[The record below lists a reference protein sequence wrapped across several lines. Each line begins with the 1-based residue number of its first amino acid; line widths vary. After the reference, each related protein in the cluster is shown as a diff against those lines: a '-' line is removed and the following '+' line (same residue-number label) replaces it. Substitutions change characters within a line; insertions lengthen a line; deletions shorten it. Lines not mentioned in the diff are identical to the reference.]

1 MIYIEIE
8 GYASKVYPMTISIP
22 SSGLNDS
29 LQHTESSCAVKCA
42 YESGLFSLLAL
53 KTEIKAVVKDGDKTL
68 FTGRIKSDTSWTD
81 SGNPTPITELSFS
94 INDNTY
100 LLDRKAET
108 EIALINQ
115 KLSDII
121 TRIAGDCGVNVR
133 ALSGSNKVNV
143 PAFVLDKEASY
154 LQALNNVLFQHGFAF
169 FFDENGSLIVK
180 NLAQDLLS
188 SESHKNLLTGEDFY
202 EGLKVSKSNKDFDYV
217 KVKYNTIVAKKN
229 EQVYFEGKDLDAEH
243 HVIPIILRPNQY
255 FPYDSDPVQ
264 EKREGQVFQTFQEGY
279 AEAYTLYSG
288 QQKFRRSAKTTLLY
302 TENHRVVQ
310 DWKGS
315 IVIDRTEFGARK
327 ASVRLL
333 NTGGTDA
340 KLFQLAIR
348 ADAYYRAS
356 ESFVKCGKGSK
367 EYLYEAEYI
376 YNAAWATFLANF
388 LSRFFSNS
396 TFKITA
402 QTAKPLTP
410 GTYHLVDTG
419 VSGFKAD
426 CIVLSCEYNPEDEKY
441 SVELLTFGK
450 ASVDISR
457 FKESSSVGDST
468 KSRIDQIESKL
479 KALPGLDTDPPSVP
493 IIRSITCTEAGNA
506 VIVFSS
512 SFDSDSGVAYYTIYR
527 RLSYE
532 SQWTEVSSVSH
543 SDVQTEYSVT
553 DIVPLKL
560 NDYLYAISATDR
572 RGNRSVKS
580 NKVSFS
586 SKVSILPEKP
596 VEVKAEAYRDLIEL
610 SWKPFETADAA
621 LKGAYFLVEVSKDKG
636 SSWTELGSTSLSP
649 YTYRFDRKKDGYPE
663 KADLDS
669 YRFRVRAVSV
679 YKNKSD
685 LIECA
690 VGTNSYKTWKIGDLS
705 AKAVADEGLIRLD
718 WDASGVF
725 YGDVLFSLSLG
736 GRTLMQDMHAR
747 SYFHTLEGFL
757 EKEDINS
764 MAFTLSAKTEA
775 DFKTLSGI
783 VPDVSFYKTYK
794 ITKPSV
800 RAKASEKGIQI
811 SWSGKTDEYYL
822 TPRYDV
828 FADGNLVTKDLREQ
842 QCLVPFSG
850 YPSIEEVASMK
861 IRVVAKTDAGSVQA
875 EQVSPDITDFKG
887 WVPSVPVC
895 YISSSSRSVNI
906 KWEGQDVYG
915 LTGCNIQVAK
925 AYELNGGKYTPVTD
939 SSKLLWYAPA
949 LGLNPYESE
958 EHYKKGDEDGKLEIK
973 GNSIS
978 FSVPLFGQSND
989 ESVNTLYAYR
999 LQARTIK
1006 TVSGWTT
1013 PYFVE
1018 AKATSAQ
1025 DVVKAW
1031 KLNDKGEKVKVEG
1044 ALGARQ
1050 IFVEELAAL
1059 SANLGYITD
1068 GALQGDRYNYWAVN
1082 DTKLKDGSIL
1092 NKGSF
1097 RVGGKDQYIKVTP
1110 IIKDGIATGDYNVDF
1125 VVNHVTINSAGTRI
1139 DGKDFSVYD
1148 NHGNL
1153 MFKVSGD
1160 GNLIRVKEGIYRTT
1174 VPTMQKLERTV
1185 YYYGRDCS
1193 FFWNDSHYVILLY
1206 TGENVENPKVF
1217 LVKNGTE
1224 KINLPFI
1231 IPEDLHYAPPVFY
1244 LAYHVCPTQDGFLY
1258 YPYNYDTTNH
1268 TISVCK
1274 FNLSDN
1280 TYEIK
1285 EYPNPNDLEFYFF
1298 DKETFIVFPSNKNH
1312 LKSVHFFNAK
1322 NGKTVNS
1329 KNLDE
1334 WENKDFYL
1342 DFDDKYFYALG
1353 FYSFVTVITRIN
1365 KTSGSVE
1372 YCGFQ
1377 ANGGN
1382 LENKENPFAFISGMI
1397 KKTPNSLKI
1406 FGKFSFALTDQS
1418 FDTPCYRLIEI
1429 KDDKAVWFSDLN
1441 TPTLS
1446 IPDVYDSDG
1455 NFENQILNIARRTDN
1470 VFFLTLNASGDAYN
1484 FKKVKTVSKTPVVKN
1499 YFIEAGT
1506 IKAVELFSIK
1516 NGFPISITSKTVDG
1530 NKLYK
1535 ALCIYPEKDNPAVQ
1549 SAVYSFFEKNQE
1561 KITGSKTYGA
1571 GIGFTEILF
1580 DEASKNYKYNLD
1592 TGAFLMFDETG
1603 KLVAERGETG
1613 AQGEKGEKGDTGER
1627 GEKGD
1632 KGERGERGIQGE
1644 RGLKGDKGDRGERGA
1659 KGEKGDMP
1667 SLDNYIPNAIRDYGD
1682 PSGNRKIQLGF
1693 AGNGLTAATTSHLA
1707 GFYFDGKNDRGF
1719 KIRDI
1724 SKEETLKFLELTQKH
1739 IVDMIYPIG
1748 TVYLTMNGKDPKEIF
1763 TGTKWKR
1770 ISEGKFLVG
1779 IGEGTDR
1786 KNVPKQFNSGEN
1798 EGEYY
1803 HWLKSEELPPHK
1815 HKIKVCNDGN
1825 PDGKRDRSSGAD
1837 CQYWNTQ
1844 DNRTDVQYNTIPYTE
1859 TAGMGFPF
1867 MIVPPSFGVFVWQ
1880 RIA

>member
-1 MIYIEIE
+1 MMIYIEIE
-8 GYASKVYPMTISIP
+8 GYAPKVYPMTISIP

-121 TRIAGDCGVNVR
+121 KRIAGDCGVHVR
-133 ALSGSNKVNV
+133 SLSGSNKVNV
-143 PAFVLDKEASY
+143 PAFVLDKEASC

-169 FFDENGSLIVK
+169 FFDENGSLVVK

-264 EKREGQVFQTFQEGY
+264 EKREGQVFQSFQEGY

-288 QQKFRRSAKTTLLY
+288 QQKFRRSTKTTLLY

-315 IVIDRTEFGARK
+315 IVIDRTEFGARR

-376 YNAAWATFLANF
+376 YNAPWASFLANF
-388 LSRFFSNS
+388 LSRFFANS
-396 TFKITA
+396 TFKLTA

-410 GTYHLVDTG
+410 GTYHSVDTG

-512 SFDSDSGVAYYTIYR
+512 SADSDSGVAYYTIYR

-543 SDVQTEYSVT
+543 SDVQTEYSLT

-560 NDYLYAISATDR
+560 KDYLYALSATDR

-596 VEVKAEAYRDLIEL
+596 VELKAEAYRDFIEL

-649 YTYRFDRKKDGYPE
+649 YTYRFDRAADGYLE
-663 KADLDS
+663 KSDIES
-669 YRFRVRAVSV
+669 WKFRVRAVSV

-705 AKAVADEGLIRLD
+705 AKAVADEGIIRLD
-718 WDASGVF
+718 WDASGSF

-736 GRTLMQDMHAR
+736 GKTLMQDMHAR

-757 EKEDINS
+757 EKEDINNMEFS
-764 MAFTLSAKTEA
+764 LSAKTEA

-783 VPDVSFYKTYK
+783 VPDVSVYKTYR

-800 RAKASEKGIQI
+800 SVKASEKGLQI

-828 FADGNLVTKDLREQ
+828 FADGNLTAQDLYQ
-842 QCLVPFSG
+842 QQYLVPFSG
-850 YPSIEEVASMK
+850 YPSVEEVASMK
-861 IRVVAKTDAGSVQA
+861 IHVIAKTDAGSVQS

-895 YISSSSRSVNI
+895 YVSSSSRSVNI
-906 KWEGQDVYG
+906 KWESQDIYG

-925 AYELNGGKYTPVTD
+925 AYELKGGKYTPITD
-939 SSKLLWYAPA
+939 SSKLVWYAPA

-958 EHYKKGDEDGKLEIK
+958 DNYKKGDENEKLEVK

-978 FSVPLFGQSND
+978 FSVPLFGQSSN

-999 LQARTIK
+999 FQAKTVK
-1006 TVSGWTT
+1006 TVSAWTT

-1031 KLNDKGEKVKVEG
+1031 KLNDSGKKVKLDG
-1044 ALGARQ
+1044 ALGVNQ

-1068 GALQGDRYNYWAVN
+1068 GALQGDQYNYWAVN
-1082 DTKLKDGSIL
+1082 DTKLKDGTIL
-1092 NKGSF
+1092 SKGSF
-1097 RVGGKDQYIKVTP
+1097 RVGGKDQYIRVTP

-1125 VVNHVTINSAGTRI
+1125 VVNDVIINSAGTRI

-1153 MFKVSGD
+1153 MFKVSGE
-1160 GNLIRVKEGIYRTT
+1160 GNLIRVKEGVYRTT
-1174 VPTMQKLERTV
+1174 VPTAQKLERAT
-1185 YYYGRDCS
+1185 YDYSRDCS
-1193 FFWNDSHYVILLY
+1193 FFWKDNHYVILI
-1206 TGENVENPKVF
+1206 TIDNNENTKVF
-1217 LVKNGTE
+1217 LVKNGAE

-1231 IPEDLHYAPPVFY
+1231 MSEDPHIESSSIY
-1244 LAYHVCPTQDGFLY
+1244 LAYHVEPTQDGFLY
-1258 YPYNYDTTNH
+1258 YPYNYDIINH

-1274 FNLSDN
+1274 FNLTNN

-1322 NGKTVNS
+1322 TGKTVNS
-1329 KNLDE
+1329 KNL
-1334 WENKDFYL
+1334 WEDKDFYF

-1353 FYSFVTVITRIN
+1353 FYSLVTVITRIN

-1377 ANGGN
+1377 AKGENQ
-1382 LENKENPFAFISGMI
+1382 ENKENPYAFISGMI

-1418 FDTPCYRLIEI
+1418 FDTPCYRLIEL

-1446 IPDVYDSDG
+1446 IPEVYDGDG
-1455 NFENQILNIARRTDN
+1455 NFENEILNIARRTDD
-1470 VFFLTLNASGDAYN
+1470 VFFLTPNTAGDRYN
-1484 FKKVKTVSKTPVVKN
+1484 FKKVETVSKTPVVKN

-1516 NGFPISITSKTVDG
+1516 NGFPINIINKTVDG

-1535 ALCIYPEKDNPAVQ
+1535 ALCIYPENDSAGQ
-1549 SAVYSFFEKNQE
+1549 SEIYSFFEKNQE

-1603 KLVAERGETG
+1603 KLVAEKGETG

-1644 RGLKGDKGDRGERGA
+1644 RGLKGEKGDRGERGIQGIKGDKGERGVQGQRGERGEKGA
-1659 KGEKGDMP
+1659 KGDKGDMP
-1667 SLDNYIPNAIRDYGD
+1667 SMSSLINA
-1682 PSGNRKIQLGF
+1682 
-1693 AGNGLTAATTSHLA
+1693 
-1707 GFYFDGKNDRGF
+1707 
-1719 KIRDI
+1719 
-1724 SKEETLKFLELTQKH
+1724 
-1739 IVDMIYPIG
+1739 VYPIG
-1748 TVYLTMNGKDPKEIF
+1748 TVYLTMDGKNPKELF
-1763 TGTKWKR
+1763 PGTQWKK
-1770 ISEGKFLVG
+1770 ISEGKYLAGVGVGRDVNKFLQG
-1779 IGEGTDR
+1779 IGVGEGA
-1786 KNVPKQFNSGEN
+1786 
-1798 EGEYY
+1798 GEYV
-1803 HWLKSEELPPHK
+1803 HTLTVEELPEHD
-1815 HKIKVCNDGN
+1815 HTVRVNNTGN
-1825 PDGKRDRSSGAD
+1825 PDGWVDRSRD
-1837 CQYWNTQ
+1837 YERQYWHTG
-1844 DNRTDVQYNTIPYTE
+1844 YNVVNDYHHIQPKTNSTGGNKPHNN
-1859 TAGMGFPF
+1859 M
-1867 MIVPPSFGVFVWQ
+1867 PPCFGVFIWQ
-1880 RIA
+1880 RTA

>member
-1 MIYIEIE
+1 MIHIEIE
-8 GYASKVYPMTISIP
+8 GYDKKVYPMSVTIP
-22 SSGLNDS
+22 QSGLNEN
-29 LQHTESSCAVKCA
+29 LQHTEASCAVKCA
-42 YESGLFSLLAL
+42 YETGLFALLAL
-53 KTEIKAVVKDGDKTL
+53 KTEIKAFIKDGDKPL
-68 FTGRIKSDTSWTD
+68 FSGRIKSDTSWTD
-81 SGNPTPITELSFS
+81 EGNPTPVNDLSFS

-100 LLDRKAET
+100 LLDRKAEK
-108 EIALINQ
+108 EIALINR
-115 KLSDII
+115 KLSEII
-121 TRIAGDCGVNVR
+121 TRIAGDCGLHVR
-133 ALSGSNKVNV
+133 SFGDSYKVTV
-143 PAFVLDKEASY
+143 PAFVVDKEASC
-154 LQALNNVLFQHGFAF
+154 LQALNNVLFQHGYAF
-169 FFDENGSLIVK
+169 FFDENGSLVVE
-180 NLAQDLLS
+180 NLVEKLLS
-188 SESHKNLLTGEDFY
+188 SEHDLDSLTSKDFY
-202 EGLKVSKSNKDFDYV
+202 SGLKVSKSNKDFDYV
-217 KVKYNTIVAKKN
+217 KVKYNTIVERKN
-229 EQVYFEGKDLDAEH
+229 EQVYFEGKNLDAEH

-264 EKREGQVFQTFQEGY
+264 EKREGQIFQTFQEGY

-288 QQKFRRSAKTTLLY
+288 QQRFRRSTKTTLLY

-376 YNAAWATFLANF
+376 YNAIQAGVIARF
-388 LSRFFSNS
+388 LSRFFANS

-402 QTAKPLTP
+402 QTEKPLKP
-410 GTYHLVDTG
+410 GSYHSMDTG
-419 VSGFKAD
+419 VSGFKAP

-457 FKESSSVGDST
+457 FKEASSVGDST

-493 IIRSITCTEAGNA
+493 VIRSITCTEAGNA

-543 SDVQTEYSVT
+543 SGVQTEYSVT

-560 NDYLYAISATDR
+560 NDYLYAISATDK

-596 VEVKAEAYRDLIEL
+596 VEVKAEAYRDFIEL

-649 YTYRFDRKKDGYPE
+649 YTYRFDRTKDGYPE
-663 KADLDS
+663 KADLES
-669 YRFRVRAVSV
+669 WKFRIRAASV
-679 YKNKSD
+679 YKNKSEWV
-685 LIECA
+685 ECG
-690 VGTNSYKTWKIGDLS
+690 VNTNLYKTWKIGNLS
-705 AKAVADEGLIRLD
+705 AKAVADEGIIRLD

-725 YGDVLFSLSLG
+725 YGDTVFSLFLSG
-736 GRTLMQDMHAR
+736 KPLMKDMHSR
-747 SYFHTLEGFL
+747 SYFHFLEGFP
-757 EKEDINS
+757 EKEDIKNMVFS
-764 MAFTLSAKTEA
+764 LQAKTEA
-775 DFKTLSGI
+775 DSKTLETI
-783 VPDVSFYKTYK
+783 VPDVNFYKTYK
-794 ITKPSV
+794 ITEPSV
-800 RAKASEKGIQI
+800 SVKASEKGLQV

-828 FADGNLVTKDLREQ
+828 FADRNLVAKDLREQ

-850 YPSIEEVASMK
+850 YPSVEEVASMK
-861 IRVVAKTDAGSVQA
+861 IRVIAKTDAGSVQS

-887 WVPSVPVC
+887 WIPSVPVC
-895 YISSSSRSVNI
+895 YVSSSSRSVNI
-906 KWEGQDVYG
+906 KWESQDVYG

-925 AYELNGGKYTPVTD
+925 AYEIKDGKYTPVTD
-939 SSKLLWYAPA
+939 SSKLVWYAPA

-958 EHYKKGDEDGKLEIK
+958 ENYKKGDENGKLEIK

-978 FSVPLFGQSND
+978 FSVPLFGQSSN

-999 LQARTIK
+999 LQAKTVK
-1006 TVSGWTT
+1006 TVSAWTT

-1044 ALGARQ
+1044 ALGAKQ
-1050 IFVEELAAL
+1050 VFVEELAAL

-1092 NKGSF
+1092 SKGSF

-1174 VPTMQKLERTV
+1174 VPTVQKLERTT
-1185 YYYGRDCS
+1185 YYYSRDCS

-1206 TGENVENPKVF
+1206 MGENVENTKVF

-1224 KINLPFI
+1224 KINLPFGI
-1231 IPEDLHYAPPVFY
+1231 TDDIHIDPPVFY
-1244 LAYHVCPTQDGFLY
+1244 LLYHICPTQDGFLY

-1274 FNLSDN
+1274 FNLTDN
-1280 TYEIK
+1280 TYKIK
-1285 EYPNPNDLEFYFF
+1285 EYPNPNDLVFYFF
-1298 DKETFIVFPSNKNH
+1298 HKETFIVFPSNKNH

-1334 WENKDFYL
+1334 WKYKDFYF
-1342 DFDDKYFYALG
+1342 DFDDKYFYTLG
-1353 FYSFVTVITRIN
+1353 FYSLVTIITRIN
-1365 KTSGSVE
+1365 KTSGLVE
-1372 YCGFQ
+1372 YCAFQ

-1382 LENKENPFAFISGMI
+1382 KENEENHYAFISGMI

-1418 FDTPCYRLIEI
+1418 FDTPCYRLIEL

-1446 IPDVYDSDG
+1446 IPEVYDGDG
-1455 NFENQILNIARRTDN
+1455 NFENEILTIARRTDD
-1470 VFFLTLNASGDAYN
+1470 VFFITPNASEDRYN

-1535 ALCIYPEKDNPAVQ
+1535 ALCIYPEKDAPVGQ
-1549 SAVYSFFEKNQE
+1549 SEIYSFFEKNQE

-1603 KLVAERGETG
+1603 KLVAEKGETG

-1644 RGLKGDKGDRGERGA
+1644 RGLKGDKGDRGERGIQGIKGDKGERGVQGQRGERGEKGA
-1659 KGEKGDMP
+1659 KGDKGDMP
-1667 SLDNYIPNAIRDYGD
+1667 SMSSLINA
-1682 PSGNRKIQLGF
+1682 
-1693 AGNGLTAATTSHLA
+1693 
-1707 GFYFDGKNDRGF
+1707 
-1719 KIRDI
+1719 
-1724 SKEETLKFLELTQKH
+1724 
-1739 IVDMIYPIG
+1739 IYPIG
-1748 TVYLTMNGKDPKEIF
+1748 TVYLTMDEKDPKKLF
-1763 TGTKWKR
+1763 PGTTWNR

-1779 IGEGTDR
+1779 IGQGTDR
-1786 KNVPKQFNSGEN
+1786 KNLTKQFNSGEN

>member
-1 MIYIEIE
+1 MMIYIEIE
-8 GYASKVYPMTISIP
+8 GYAPKVYPMTISIP

-121 TRIAGDCGVNVR
+121 TRIAGDCGVHVR

-229 EQVYFEGKDLDAEH
+229 EQVYFEGKGLDAEH

-264 EKREGQVFQTFQEGY
+264 EKREGQIFQTFQEGY

-340 KLFQLAIR
+340 ELFQFAIR

-376 YNAAWATFLANF
+376 YNAPWATFLANF

-410 GTYHLVDTG
+410 GTYHSVDTG

-512 SFDSDSGVAYYTIYR
+512 SADSDSGVAYYTIYR

-543 SDVQTEYSVT
+543 SDVQTEYSVA

-560 NDYLYAISATDR
+560 NDYLYALSATDR

-596 VEVKAEAYRDLIEL
+596 VELNAEAYRDLIEL

-649 YTYRFDRKKDGYPE
+649 YSYRFDRAADGYLE
-663 KADLDS
+663 KSDLES
-669 YRFRVRAVSV
+669 WKFRVRAVSI

-705 AKAVADEGLIRLD
+705 AKAVADEGIIRLD
-718 WDASGVF
+718 WDASGSF

-736 GRTLMQDMHAR
+736 GKTLMQDMHAR
-747 SYFHTLEGFL
+747 SYFHTLEGFP
-757 EKEDINS
+757 EKEDIS
-764 MAFTLSAKTEA
+764 GMEFSLSAKTEA
-775 DFKTLSGI
+775 DSKTLETI
-783 VPDVSFYKTYK
+783 VPDVSSYKTYK

-850 YPSIEEVASMK
+850 YPSIEEVSSMK
-861 IRVVAKTDAGSVQA
+861 IRVIAKTDAGSVA
-875 EQVSPDITDFKG
+875 SEQVSPDITDFKG
-887 WVPSVPVC
+887 WIPSVPVC
-895 YISSSSRSVNI
+895 YVSSSSRSVNI
-906 KWEGQDVYG
+906 KWESQDVYG

-925 AYELNGGKYTPVTD
+925 AYEIKNGKYTPVTD
-939 SSKLLWYAPA
+939 SSKLVWYAPA

-958 EHYKKGDEDGKLEIK
+958 EHYKKGDEDGKLEVK

-999 LQARTIK
+999 FQAKTVK
-1006 TVSGWTT
+1006 TVSAWTT

-1044 ALGARQ
+1044 ALGAKQ
-1050 IFVEELAAL
+1050 IFVGDLAAL

-1125 VVNHVTINSAGTRI
+1125 VVNHVSINAEGTRI

-1160 GNLIRVKEGIYRTT
+1160 GSLIRAKTGTYRSRMPTVQHLEGDAFM
-1174 VPTMQKLERTV
+1174 PSHP
-1185 YYYGRDCS
+1185 DS
-1193 FFWNDSHYVILLY
+1193 AFFWRGDHYVFMI
-1206 TGENVENPKVF
+1206 TTAESSPSAF
-1217 LVKNGTE
+1217 IVKNGTE
-1224 KINLPFI
+1224 RMSLPFVMKGVANT
-1231 IPEDLHYAPPVFY
+1231 DTFFTLWSHAR
-1244 LAYHVCPTQDGFLY
+1244 PTDDGFLF
-1258 YPYNYDTTNH
+1258 YPYSYDKSKHEVT
-1268 TISVCK
+1268 VCR
-1274 FNLSDN
+1274 FNLESR
-1280 TYEIK
+1280 THELLVYQ
-1285 EYPNPNDLEFYFF
+1285 NPSNLEFNYS
-1298 DKETFIVFPSNKNH
+1298 DKEFLCRYESTGDASEVVFLNAHTGDFRTTKAKKSNRFD
-1312 LKSVHFFNAK
+1312 VF
-1322 NGKTVNS
+1322 
-1329 KNLDE
+1329 
-1334 WENKDFYL
+1334 
-1342 DFDDKYFYALG
+1342 DFDDNY
-1353 FYSFVTVITRIN
+1353 FYSFEYGSVGIIITRYG
-1365 KTSGSVE
+1365 KHSGLSE
-1372 YCGFQ
+1372 YCHILAGFDGDNHQ
-1377 ANGGN
+1377 AAISAGN
-1382 LENKENPFAFISGMI
+1382 AR
-1397 KKTPNSLKI
+1397 KTPDSMQFFGIFRILLTPTSYGKPRYRMIELKDTDAKWYRDDDDAKVSIPEVYDGEGIDLQKNHQFLSHRDTDDIFVFDMHEVKKDMFSFKVRKFEKISKSLLSKNYHVEAGVLKIITLFELPQNSVAMQIAGFKVDDNSLYKMLFYKGDSNGQSLGI
-1406 FGKFSFALTDQS
+1406 YTFFDHDQ
-1418 FDTPCYRLIEI
+1418 DI
-1429 KDDKAVWFSDLN
+1429 V
-1441 TPTLS
+1441 
-1446 IPDVYDSDG
+1446 
-1455 NFENQILNIARRTDN
+1455 
-1470 VFFLTLNASGDAYN
+1470 
-1484 FKKVKTVSKTPVVKN
+1484 
-1499 YFIEAGT
+1499 
-1506 IKAVELFSIK
+1506 
-1516 NGFPISITSKTVDG
+1516 
-1530 NKLYK
+1530 
-1535 ALCIYPEKDNPAVQ
+1535 
-1549 SAVYSFFEKNQE
+1549 
-1561 KITGSKTYGA
+1561 TGSRTYGA

-1580 DEASKNYKYNLD
+1580 DEASGNYKYNLD
-1592 TGAFLMFDETG
+1592 SGAYLIFDKSG
-1603 KLVAERGETG
+1603 RLVSER
-1613 AQGEKGEKGDTGER
+1613 GEKGDVGDKGDKGDKGDDGASIVNVTQTTQATGDG
-1627 GEKGD
+1627 GENIVEFTLSDGKKSVIKIRNGTKGIKGD
-1632 KGERGERGIQGE
+1632 KGERGLQGVQGAKGDKGEKGAQGI
-1644 RGLKGDKGDRGERGA
+1644 KGDKGD
-1659 KGEKGDMP
+1659 KGEDGRWDGRVP
-1667 SLDNYIPNAIRDYGD
+1667 VDPPVLPTTDGAI
-1682 PSGNRKIQLGF
+1682 
-1693 AGNGLTAATTSHLA
+1693 
-1707 GFYFDGKNDRGF
+1707 
-1719 KIRDI
+1719 
-1724 SKEETLKFLELTQKH
+1724 
-1739 IVDMIYPIG
+1739 
-1748 TVYLTMNGKDPKEIF
+1748 
-1763 TGTKWKR
+1763 W
-1770 ISEGKFLVG
+1770 
-1779 IGEGTDR
+1779 
-1786 KNVPKQFNSGEN
+1786 
-1798 EGEYY
+1798 
-1803 HWLKSEELPPHK
+1803 
-1815 HKIKVCNDGN
+1815 
-1825 PDGKRDRSSGAD
+1825 
-1837 CQYWNTQ
+1837 
-1844 DNRTDVQYNTIPYTE
+1844 
-1859 TAGMGFPF
+1859 
-1867 MIVPPSFGVFVWQ
+1867 
-1880 RIA
+1880 IA